1 MALRWQRRRDTRAD
15 RSTAASRR
23 PRYFCHVTKRE
34 RRTTGAEQQRCRWCG
49 RPVTQTGRGRPRL
62 YCRQGCRQQAHLARK
77 LADTHGLRDDD
88 VIVRRADLEELQSLL
103 YCLQAAIEDVDRDLA
118 TSNRCADVRD
128 ALRWLLDNARP
139 LASVWI
145 EPRTASPTP

>member
-1 MALRWQRRRDTRAD
+1 M
-15 RSTAASRR
+15 
-23 PRYFCHVTKRE
+23 
-34 RRTTGAEQQRCRWCG
+34 
-49 RPVTQTGRGRPRL
+49 
-62 YCRQGCRQQAHLARK
+62 
-77 LADTHGLRDDD
+77 
-88 VIVRRADLEELQSLL
+88 IVRRADLEELQSLL